1 MSGIM
6 ETNILTEN
14 YADIFSVKEFIQFEN
29 IRIPEYQRPYKWQAK
44 TVLQLVEDIR
54 TFYNKP
60 HYRFGSIVIHCNK
73 LRINGEVKVF
83 YDIVDG
89 QQRYTTLRLVIHAL
103 FDLTKNNEKFDK
115 STRLLLEELH
125 LKLNQ
130 VELSYSNKLSAE
142 NIFNNYLLLKRSIQN
157 FDDRTIHNFIE
168 NFQVVVFFIHDETEA
183 FQFFDSQNSRG
194 KDLYPH
200 DLLKAF
206 HLRELGGEELEQ
218 QTQIVENWERHNSR
232 DLSLLFANFLFR
244 IKRWSNNS
252 HARYFGK
259 EHVDMFKGI
268 SLSKID
274 NYPFVRPLQIAHYF
288 VDEYNKEYKRKIDG
302 SYMSFPFQLDD
313 IMLNGR
319 RFFEFVNHYIGINE
333 RFKNDFLKN
342 NQNVNLKTSSEKLV
356 YLIYKNDFSYREGES
371 YIKSLFECITIYYID
386 KFGNQE
392 IEQFIERAFVW
403 CFVLRFRYQ
412 RIGFDS
418 VDNYVVEHNLFK
430 LVKEALHPKEVI
442 NAELNFLPTS
452 QTVENIL
459 KDLNSSNDT
468 KRNIRRMDIR
478 IVEFFKQNN
487 YYEN

>member
-1 MSGIM
+1 MSEVM
-6 ETNILTEN
+6 EMSILTEN
-14 YADIFSVKEFIQFEN
+14 HANIFSIQEFIQFKN
-29 IRIPEYQRPYKWQAK
+29 IRIPEYQRPYKWQSK

-54 TFYNKP
+54 TFHNKP

-73 LRINGEVKVF
+73 LQIDDKEKLF

-89 QQRYTTLRLVIHAL
+89 QQRYTTLRLIIHAL
-103 FDLTKNNEKFDK
+103 YSLTNQNDKFDK

-125 LKLNQ
+125 LQLKQ
-130 VELSYSNKLSAE
+130 IEISYTNKQTAE
-142 NIFNNYLLLKRSIQN
+142 NIYNNYLLLKRATQN
-157 FDDRTIHNFIE
+157 FDDKTIHNFIK

-206 HLRELGGEELEQ
+206 HLRELGDEEVER
-218 QTQIVENWERHNSR
+218 QTQIVEKWESHNSR
-232 DLSLLFANFLFR
+232 NLSSLFANFLFR
-244 IKRWSNNS
+244 IKRWSSNS
-252 HARYFGK
+252 HARYFSK

-268 SLSKID
+268 SFTKID
-274 NYPFVRPLQIAHYF
+274 SYPFVRPLQIAHYF
-288 VDEYNKEYKRKIDG
+288 VDEYNVEYKRKIDG
-302 SYMSFPFQLDD
+302 NKMSFPFQLDD

-333 RFKNDFLKN
+333 RFKKEFLKTEKERKELTN
-342 NQNVNLKTSSEKLV
+342 SEKLV
-356 YLIYKNDFSYREGES
+356 HLIYHNDFSHREGES

-386 KFGNQE
+386 KFGLEE
-392 IEQFIERAFVW
+392 IDSFIERAFVW

-418 VDNYVVEHNLFK
+418 VDNYVVDHNIFK
-430 LVKEALHPKEVI
+430 LVKDALTPKDVM
-442 NAELNFLPTS
+442 NAGLEFLPKS
-452 QTVENIL
+452 QKVETIL
-459 KDLNSSNDT
+459 TENA
-468 KRNIRRMDIR
+468 RRMDAE
-478 IVEFFKQNN
+478 IVEFFKQNH